1 VLGDVVSEIN
11 RVEETQPRFYTAL
24 FQLAV
29 KANPTPY
36 HDCHQAVSLS
46 LSLSLSLSVLTA
58 NFQVNL
64 E

>member
-46 LSLSLSLSVLTA
+46 LSLSVLTA